1 MYSQGNRTC
10 ALHQARTSTAGRE
23 SGLRRQPLAKS
34 RSGPATSCAALEQ
47 IPKELVVNF
56 VVILHFGRF
65 DESTQ
70 LTRTTVGRSLFEISI
85 ASLHVR
91 SEKGRGP
98 FSLAK
103 VVERRINVVR

>member
-1 MYSQGNRTC
+1 MCSSLGTNFYRGTGKLVSD
-10 ALHQARTSTAGRE
+10 A
-23 SGLRRQPLAKS
+23 AKS
-34 RSGPATSCAALEQ
+34 RSSPATSCAALEQ
-47 IPKELVVNF
+47 IPKELVVDF
-56 VVILHFGRF
+56 VVILHLGRF

-70 LTRTTVGRSLFEISI
+70 LTRTAVRRSLFEISI

>member
-1 MYSQGNRTC
+1 MCSSLGTHFYRGPGKLVSDVNQWLGSIPIRS
-10 ALHQARTSTAGRE
+10 LHK
-23 SGLRRQPLAKS
+23 LRS
-34 RSGPATSCAALEQ
+34 LEQ
-47 IPKELVVNF
+47 IPKELVVDF
-56 VVILHFGRF
+56 VVILHLGRF

-70 LTRTTVGRSLFEISI
+70 LTRTAVRRSLFEISI
-85 ASLHVR
+85 APLHVR